1 MAAPELSARNI
12 VNPVSALHGEGNVA
26 QLFHERE
33 IAPMVAYFWQIND
46 FASVC
51 NCISCAQPCG
61 CLDCL
66 SLLFR
71 VVLFSDSRII
81 ESFGNRLL
89 LIVDV
94 ASIDQNGM
102 FHHFSHDGP

>member
-1 MAAPELSARNI
+1 MKTCFFCVVVDHYIEAAGESDDKFFIVPVGMAAPELSARNI

-51 NCISCAQPCG
+51 IHILCST
-61 CLDCL
+61 LRL
-66 SLLFR
+66 S
-71 VVLFSDSRII
+71 
-81 ESFGNRLL
+81 
-89 LIVDV
+89 
-94 ASIDQNGM
+94 
-102 FHHFSHDGP
+102 